1 MAGDPGRRQE
11 GAGRFARLVAL
22 KVGVVA
28 LLTLVLTLLAL
39 RSVGL
44 L

>member
-1 MAGDPGRRQE
+1 LAHDPNQ

-28 LLTLVLTLLAL
+28 ALALVLTLLAL

>member
-1 MAGDPGRRQE
+1 MPEDHRRHD
-11 GAGRFARLVAL
+11 GAGRFARLVAF
-22 KVGVVA
+22 KVAVTAA
-28 LLTLVLTLLAL
+28 LVLVLTLLAL

>member
-1 MAGDPGRRQE
+1 MRPERQGGGE
-11 GAGRFARLVAL
+11 AGRFARLVAL
-22 KVGVVA
+22 KIGVVA
-28 LLTLVLTLLAL
+28 ALTLVLTLLAL